1 MDFFF
6 FLPLV
11 YRKNKRVAIAT
22 IILIVKKFV
31 PPVSSRAVDVEVL
44 MVVMLDFIAGP
55 PPPL

>member
-31 PPVSSRAVDVEVL
+31 PPVSSRAADVEVL
-44 MVVMLDFIAGP
+44 MVVMAGP
-55 PPPL
+55 PIVDD